1 MIRPIIETAD
11 WDRDKDELIK
21 LRTLVFVEEQ
31 QVPISVE
38 VDGLDSDCMHVKALM
53 GDCYVG
59 TGRLLPNGFIGRM
72 CVLQNYRNQGIGR
85 GMLENL
91 IQQARAAG
99 CPRVLLNAQSY
110 AIPFYLKN
118 GFIIDSEEF
127 IEAGIPHQR
136 MVLNSAQ
143 YL

>member
-11 WDRDKDELIK
+11 WNRDKVELIK

-31 QVPISVE
+31 NVPVSIE
-38 VDGLDSDCMHVKALM
+38 VDGLDPECMHVKALM

-72 CVLQNYRNQGIGR
+72 CVTQNYRNQGIGR
-85 GMLENL
+85 RMLENL
-91 IQQARAAG
+91 IQQAREAG
-99 CPRVLLNAQSY
+99 CPQVLLNAQSC

-136 MVLNSAQ
+136 MVLNSAI

>member
-1 MIRPIIETAD
+1 MKKPGIETAN

-31 QVPISVE
+31 NVPKSLE
-38 VDGLDSDCMHVKALM
+38 VDGLDPDCMHVKAII
-53 GDCYVG
+53 GDHYIG

-72 CVLQNYRNQGIGR
+72 CVLRDYRNKGIGR
-85 GMLENL
+85 SMLENL
-91 IQQARAAG
+91 MQQAREAG
-99 CPRVLLNAQSY
+99 YLQVLLNAQTY

-118 GFIIDSEEF
+118 GFSIDSEEF

-136 MVLNSAQ
+136 MISNIIG
-143 YL
+143 